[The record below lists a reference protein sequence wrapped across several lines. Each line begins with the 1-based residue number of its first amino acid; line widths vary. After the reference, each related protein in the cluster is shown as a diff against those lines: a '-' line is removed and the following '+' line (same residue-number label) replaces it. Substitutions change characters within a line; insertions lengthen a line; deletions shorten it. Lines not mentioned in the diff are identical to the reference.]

1 MSTDARPIALWV
13 IPVADLGGVA
23 RHVLDVFNVGMKDYR
38 LVLFCPEGLLAERVR
53 SMGGAVIAADFG
65 PDFGY
70 VKSFRSLDATIRALK
85 PAIVH
90 SHLAY
95 ADFIA
100 AAVAMRYPRVRL
112 VSTEHG
118 IAGDDEIYHSNRV
131 TAGIRAT
138 LHHTRMRRNNA
149 LIAVS
154 ESTRNEM
161 RKKWKVSNDIHVIPN
176 GVDRVASKPIVRSEG
191 LRVLSLARLAPEK
204 RIDHL
209 IRAFKQLLQER
220 PDATLTI
227 AGTGPEGDDLKR
239 LVEREGLSSSVDFPG
254 FVDAESAMREHDV
267 LVQLSS
273 WENCSYTLLDAV
285 NNGLGVVATPVG
297 GNPEILETTFLADAD
312 ETRRISELI
321 SDQAIDREKRPHL
334 RLSWPNRSGMTAK
347 IEEVYSD
354 IL

>member
-53 SMGGAVIAADFG
+53 AMGGAVIAADFG

-70 VKSFRSLDATIRALK
+70 VKSLRSLDATIRALK

-100 AAVAMRYPRVRL
+100 AAVVMRYPRVSL

-118 IAGDDEIYHSNRV
+118 IAGDDEIYHSNTV
-131 TAGIRAT
+131 KAGVRAT
-138 LHHTRMRRNNA
+138 LHHARLRRNDA

-154 ESTRNEM
+154 ESTKNEM

-176 GVDRVASKPIVRSEG
+176 GVDRVDFEPLVRTES
-191 LRVLSLARLAPEK
+191 LRVLSLSRLAPEK
-204 RIDHL
+204 RIDQL
-209 IRAFKQLLQER
+209 ILAFKQLHDER

-227 AGTGPEGDDLKR
+227 AGTGPEKDNLQR
-239 LVEREGLSSSVDFPG
+239 LVDREGLASFVEFPG
-254 FVDAESAMREHDV
+254 FVDADMAMKEHEV

-297 GNPEILETTFLADAD
+297 GNPEILDKKFLAGAD
-312 ETRRISELI
+312 DPQRISDLI
-321 SDQAIDREKRPHL
+321 SGQAIHLEKRPRL
-334 RLSWPNRSGMTAK
+334 ALSWPSKASMTAK
-347 IEEVYSD
+347 IEEVYSVV
-354 IL
+354 L